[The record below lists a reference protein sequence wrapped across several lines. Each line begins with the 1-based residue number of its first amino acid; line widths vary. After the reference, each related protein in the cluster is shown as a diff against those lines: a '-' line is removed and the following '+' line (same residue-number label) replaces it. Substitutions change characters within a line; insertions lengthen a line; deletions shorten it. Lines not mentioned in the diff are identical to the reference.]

1 MESSQIVR
9 VVRIPKRVTNGK
21 LEFIQWGDGGRENG
35 YVGCMCDP
43 HLRGGSRGGV
53 PQASCGRLGGSVSAL
68 PFGNARGF
76 VCCFDTVCIK
86 GGVLFCW
93 GGAIRNQR
101 MISYARLA

>member
-43 HLRGGSRGGV
+43 HLRGGSRRGTPSLVREAWGCV
-53 PQASCGRLGGSVSAL
+53 KSLGMLQPLV
-68 PFGNARGF
+68 
-76 VCCFDTVCIK
+76 
-86 GGVLFCW
+86 
-93 GGAIRNQR
+93 
-101 MISYARLA
+101 